1 VTTYSFNL
9 VNEPWI
15 PVRIGGR
22 LELFSLEQTLLRA
35 REIER
40 LEDASP
46 LVLVALHRMLLAVL
60 YRVLQGPKT
69 LEDNLKWIKC
79 GQFPQDLIQKYLNQ
93 WQSHFDLFD
102 TKRPF
107 LQVPDLDQADFSNQ
121 GKSRSIEPKSWVE
134 LSPEI
139 RDGGQAAPIFNH
151 ENKVAEPID
160 APTAARLLLAL
171 QTFALGGLRGGRTF
185 QYSAK
190 RAPSPNAIFIIPH
203 GQNLLET
210 LCFCLDP
217 NNYALHEKD
226 IPFWESN
233 SVVKIANLK
242 AQGDTEVEVMGCVQA
257 YTWMSRSVKLIPE
270 RVDGELRVSKI
281 YFASGL
287 SPGITPEKYYDPMV
301 GTQLIK
307 SGENKGKYRFTGFVK
322 GRQFWRDFHSL
333 FTPENSSGRKPPRV
347 ISISSRLYNDH
358 ATTITLGIYGIANPT
373 QEAKIDFARQEL
385 YILPEAISADRTNEV
400 YSSLEDA
407 LKQAEDL
414 GTALDRAI
422 WQLAR
427 LITVRSERTLSD
439 EDRAAINK
447 KAETYPGKMAYWSK
461 LDGVFP
467 KLLHRLTKNYQWQSV
482 RVFWL
487 EQLIDASNYAWNL
500 TQLAAGDDASVLKAL
515 YVSEQILREAQNPIW
530 QQLKEAKEAV

>member
-1 VTTYSFNL
+1 MYSFNL
-9 VNEPWI
+9 VSEPWI

-22 LELFSLEQTLLRA
+22 LELFSLEQTLLCA
-35 REIER
+35 QKIER

-46 LVLVALHRMLLAVL
+46 LVLVALHRLLLAVL
-60 YRVLQGPKT
+60 YRALQGPKT

-79 GQFPQDLIQKYLNQ
+79 GQFPQDLIQMYLNQ
-93 WQSHFDLFD
+93 WKSHFDLFD

-107 LQVPDLDQADFSNQ
+107 FQVPDLDRADFVNH
-121 GKSRSIEPKSWVE
+121 GKSKPIEPKSWIE

-190 RAPSPNAIFIIPH
+190 RAPSPNAIFVIPH

-210 LCFCLDP
+210 FCYCLDP
-217 NNYALHEKD
+217 NNYALLEND

-233 SVVKIANLK
+233 PAINIAYLK
-242 AQGDTEVEVMGCVQA
+242 TQGDKVVEVMGCVQA

-270 RVDGELRVSKI
+270 LAGGELRVSKI

-307 SGENKGKYRFTGFVK
+307 SGENKDKYRFTGFVK

-333 FTPENSSGRKPPRV
+333 FTPEDSNDRRPPRV
-347 ISISSRLYNDH
+347 ISISSRLYND
-358 ATTITLGIYGIANPT
+358 ASPITLGIYGIANPT
-373 QEAKIDFARQEL
+373 QEAKIDFARQEF
-385 YILPEAISADRTNEV
+385 YTLPEAISADRTSEV
-400 YSSLEDA
+400 YSSLEEA

-427 LITVRSERTLSD
+427 LVTVRSERKLSD

-447 KAETYPGKMAYWSK
+447 RAETYPGKMAYWSK
-461 LDGVFP
+461 LDSVFP
-467 KLLHRLTKNYQWQSV
+467 KLLLRLTKDYQWQSV

-487 EQLIDASNYAWNL
+487 KQLIEASNHAWNL
-500 TQLAAGDDASVLKAL
+500 TQLAVGDDASALKAL
-515 YVSEQILREAQNPIW
+515 YVSEQILREAQNPIL